1 MVASTNIKIFVSLV
15 GFVAKKTNNLSHPWL
30 LLYGEYISII
40 ALLILL
46 LNEWIFHDKKHIYS
60 CRVGKTILLMDSL
73 AFASA
78 LMGRR
83 FIRASPRR
91 SGQYGQCHCRPSAG
105 KSVSFW

>member
-1 MVASTNIKIFVSLV
+1 MSAPTISLGSVVS
-15 GFVAKKTNNLSHPWL
+15 VAKKPNNLSHPWL

-40 ALLILL
+40 AQLILL
-46 LNEWIFHDKKHIYS
+46 LNEWIFHDKKYLYS
-60 CRVGKTILLMDSL
+60 CRVGKTILFMDSL
-73 AFASA
+73 AFASS

-105 KSVSFW
+105 KSLSFW